1 MATRTQAGG
10 KPTRAA
16 QVASAKKAL
25 KLAQANLARAEATD
39 APPEDEDNDD
49 DQATEPSEG
58 LGDDAGEDGDEPT
71 DDDQDES
78 QAIAASA
85 EARTHPQLALAAI
98 QSGMSLKQFQATA
111 SAAGA
116 APRVSRLDAA
126 MNGSRRLTPDT
137 PGASAQGLGGAL
149 VADAQRRRAAATAR
163 GR

>member
-25 KLAQANLARAEATD
+25 KLAQANLARAEAAD
-39 APPEDEDNDD
+39 APPEDDEDVE
-49 DQATEPSEG
+49 DQAAEPTENSDEEG
-58 LGDDAGEDGDEPT
+58 AGEEGGESI
-71 DDDQDES
+71 DDQDES
-78 QAIAASA
+78 QAIAASS
-85 EARTHPQLALAAI
+85 EAKTHPQLALAAI

-111 SAAGA
+111 TAAGA
-116 APRVSRLDAA
+116 VPRVSRLDAA

>member
-39 APPEDEDNDD
+39 APPEDEEIDE
-49 DQATEPSEG
+49 QAAEPNEG
-58 LGDDAGEDGDEPT
+58 SDGDEGGQEGDEPS
-71 DDDQDES
+71 DDQDES

-85 EARTHPQLALAAI
+85 EAKAHPQLALAAI

-126 MNGSRRLTPDT
+126 MTGARRLTPDT